1 MGGVE
6 LSVGPVFMTISVVTD
21 SPIKEVANELREI
34 LNADSQNKELFP
46 KEQERDGLNHNGE
59 YWLFGLLD
67 DVRVVLMNND
77 DRDAFEIYI
86 GTTDY
91 AIGEP
96 LAAKLARM
104 LFKRGYQVSLV

>member
-1 MGGVE
+1 
-6 LSVGPVFMTISVVTD
+6 MTVSITTD
-21 SPIKEVANELREI
+21 LPIEDLATDLREI
-34 LNADSQNKELFP
+34 LNAAPQNRDPFP
-46 KEQERDGLNHNGE
+46 RKQERDGMNHNGG